1 MEFALSRSVIRER
14 TWPLVVDA
22 LVFLVVGAAI
32 YAVLTIARSWFG
44 AVTPRAEISQ
54 SPRALPAYAFYSL

>member
-22 LVFLVVGAAI
+22 LVFLVVAAGI
-32 YAVLTIARSWFG
+32 YALLTIAR
-44 AVTPRAEISQ
+44 
-54 SPRALPAYAFYSL
+54 